1 MIENKNVFVPFE
13 YAQTGRL
20 RNAVTLP
27 EYVNTENILVNLTGI
42 HRLCNIGGIRHLRI
56 QSINGDVTKEIP
68 TIVGFNQNGEAFAG
82 KVNAKES
89 VPEYESTSKTSGE
102 VHYHATSWTNTTITL
117 NTAEISKRIT
127 DNENW
132 EKGTRDTKAWSF
144 HLNKDIKK
152 GITKE
157 GARHLTI
164 GLNTSNWINTAFQ
177 YGMMAVFE
185 TMSGPTVERAAFR
198 VVFIS
203 ALLNT
208 LNFVMAHEKKD
219 FRFSLFYG
227 PQPDRAMWLYLNSI
241 PLTLVKSGDNL
252 QKGIV

>member
-1 MIENKNVFVPFE
+1 MIENKDVFVPFE
-13 YAQTGRL
+13 YAQTRRL

-27 EYVNTENILVNLTGI
+27 EYVNTEKILVNLTGI

-89 VPEYESTSKTSGE
+89 VPEYESTSETSDKAY
-102 VHYHATSWTNTTITL
+102 YHATRWTNTTITL

-127 DNENW
+127 DNDKW
-132 EKGTRDTKAWSF
+132 KKGTRDTDAWSF

-164 GLNTSNWINTAFQ
+164 GLNTTNWVNTAIQ
-177 YGMMAVFE
+177 YGFMAVFE
-185 TMSGPTVERAAFR
+185 TIKGPTIEGAALR
-198 VVFIS
+198 VVAMS

-208 LNFVMAHEKKD
+208 LNYFMAYDKKD
-219 FRFSLFYG
+219 FRFSFFYG
-227 PQPDRAMWLYLNSI
+227 PQPDRALWLYLNSI
-241 PLTLVKSGDNL
+241 PLTLVKSRDNQ
-252 QKGIV
+252 QKGRD